1 MTYDEKPHTFD
12 ITPGEGVKMRYR
24 LTEDAPYTLTELPAY
39 TDAGNYTIY
48 YEASSDAAKTSYGQA
63 SLEIMKAA
71 TDLKLVP
78 AAENLEGGGK
88 VGLQLIRQGI
98 PEKEKVNMVC
108 DSSKITL
115 TEMQD
120 DRRCV

>member
-1 MTYDEKPHTFD
+1 
-12 ITPGEGVKMRYR
+12 MRYR

-48 YEASSDAAKTSYGQA
+48 YEASSGVAAKTSYGQA

-78 AAENLEGGGK
+78 AAENLEGWWKG
-88 VGLQLIRQGI
+88 R
-98 PEKEKVNMVC
+98 
-108 DSSKITL
+108 ITAY
-115 TEMQD
+115 QAGNS
-120 DRRCV
+120 